1 MKLKLFFV
9 VYLLFLSLCISS
21 ICSGL
26 TVEEE
31 QKYGK
36 EIFLQIANSVPINND
51 PYISL
56 YLQDLKSRLEGV
68 TSLPFP
74 ITLTVIQSQTVNAF
88 ATIGGYIYLTTGLI
102 GFSETEEELAG
113 VLAHELAHIT
123 RRHIAKRT
131 GEREVY

>member
-56 YLQDLKSRLEGV
+56 YLQDLKSRLEW
-68 TSLPFP
+68 
-74 ITLTVIQSQTVNAF
+74 SQAYHF
-88 ATIGGYIYLTTGLI
+88 R
-102 GFSETEEELAG
+102 SPSQ
-113 VLAHELAHIT
+113 
-123 RRHIAKRT
+123 
-131 GEREVY
+131 